1 MRGITGVLIGY
12 ALAIAA
18 FAIWGG
24 FRGYDREPL
33 LVLGTFGVTLVLAVA
48 AQVIGVGKSSSV
60 AATRALLA
68 FVVVTPMVL
77 LAWKLGFS
85 SLFDG
90 ATRWWPSKPGF
101 RCLRLSTIVGI
112 AALVPA
118 IVSRVGT
125 PAIRP
130 VATGA
135 AFGTAAGAVA
145 WTLVDLWCPVGH
157 PEHVLL
163 GHVLPTLLLA
173 LVGALAGRFLFRPS
187 SSSADSSAESSAES
201 SVEARP

>member
-1 MRGITGVLIGY
+1 MLAGY
-12 ALAIAA
+12 ALAIGV
-18 FAIWGG
+18 FVVWGG

-33 LVLGTFGVTLVLAVA
+33 LVLGTFVVTLVLAVV
-48 AQVIGVGKSSSV
+48 AQVIGVGKSLSSSV
-60 AATRALLA
+60 GSSSGTSVSGTSSAWVAAPRVLLV
-68 FVVVTPMVL
+68 FVVVTPLVLMV
-77 LAWKLGFS
+77 WKLGYS

-101 RCLRLSTIVGI
+101 RCLLLSCLVGV

-118 IVSRVGT
+118 VVSRFGAV
-125 PAIRP
+125 AARP

-157 PEHVLL
+157 PQHLLL
-163 GHVLPTLLLA
+163 GHVLPTFLLA
-173 LVGALAGRFLFRPS
+173 LVGAALGRFIFRSQQPRQGG
-187 SSSADSSAESSAES
+187 A
-201 SVEARP
+201 